1 MKLTHVIME
10 ADKRQN
16 LQDGQR
22 AGDPGKETAWLQEE
36 GPEAPDP
43 RKSLFHLGLG
53 ASQRKDGHQT
63 PSLRRALCS
72 RLFLS
77 W

>member
-43 RKSLFHLGLG
+43 RLS
-53 ASQRKDGHQT
+53 
-63 PSLRRALCS
+63 PSP
-72 RLFLS
+72 LS
-77 W
+77 ELLLKLEHS